1 MTDFLA
7 IDEVVMMHEIL
18 IRRYGGLTGLRDRSQ
33 LEAAIFRPQSGY
45 YADTILQAA
54 ALFESLIMN
63 HPFVDGNKRLA
74 FAATDVFLRMNGFK
88 INIDAK
94 DAYRAIIKM
103 LENPSLGISDIDQWL
118 RGIVTP

>member
-1 MTDFLA
+1 
-7 IDEVVMMHEIL
+7 
-18 IRRYGGLTGLRDRSQ
+18 
-33 LEAAIFRPQSGY
+33 
-45 YADTILQAA
+45 
-54 ALFESLIMN
+54 MN